1 MSDVYEFVHFETI
14 KKSIPVCGDA
24 RTFLKAVSGKSK
36 SQSAHTV
43 THIDKGEKKFYGGK
57 EYKPHGKKAGKPDG
71 FIKAKGKNMK
81 GKCFWCRQKAI

>member
-36 SQSAHTV
+36 SQRAHVV
-43 THIDKGEKKFYGGK
+43 THGYKGEKKFYGVRSINLMERKLASLMGSLRRRVK
-57 EYKPHGKKAGKPDG
+57 T
-71 FIKAKGKNMK
+71 
-81 GKCFWCRQKAI
+81 